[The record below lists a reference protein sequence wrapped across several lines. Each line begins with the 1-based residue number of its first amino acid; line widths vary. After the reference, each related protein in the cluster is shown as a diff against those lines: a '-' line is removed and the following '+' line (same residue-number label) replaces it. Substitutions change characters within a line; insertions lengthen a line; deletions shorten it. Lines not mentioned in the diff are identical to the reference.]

1 MGKCGRGTMYS
12 VAAFAISLLLLYAVK
27 GSPAAGLLDSGID
40 LRGNAG
46 IIAAS
51 ACIAVLF
58 GVLSSLYPAFYVT
71 SISPAIALKGNFGLS
86 PSGKR
91 TRTILVGVQFTA
103 SFILIITA
111 SFIYLQNRFMLKA
124 PLGFDKDCIISTD
137 INGNIRKNLD
147 AFSGEIRKIAGVE
160 DIAFTQL
167 NIGVADFYPTWIRGY
182 KDERISFSCI
192 PVSYNFLDVMGI
204 YLIDGERP
212 TQRDEESPTLFFY
225 EPLAKQYGI
234 TALDKIDNEGGQTKV
249 GGIVS
254 SPKFSSLKNEMTD
267 AALIIGDN
275 YPMKVSYI
283 RMKAGAD
290 ASEVIA
296 YVKQTIH
303 ALDPTYPADVE
314 TYPTV
319 LNQFYEKDEQL
330 MQMVYVFSS
339 LAIILSLM
347 GVFSLVMFETLY
359 RKKEIGIRKV
369 LGASIYE
376 VLMMFGCRYF
386 WIVLICS
393 VIAIPFAYY
402 GVNLWLQNFAYKT
415 PIHWWLFLLAFA
427 LIGGITL
434 LTVWL
439 QCRQVARENPIL
451 SIRTE

>member
-1 MGKCGRGTMYS
+1 MKLQSNYM
-12 VAAFAISLLLLYAVK
+12 
-27 GSPAAGLLDSGID
+27 
-40 LRGNAG
+40 NN
-46 IIAAS
+46 
-51 ACIAVLF
+51 
-58 GVLSSLYPAFYVT
+58 LS
-71 SISPAIALKGNFGLS
+71 
-86 PSGKR
+86 
-91 TRTILVGVQFTA
+91 
-103 SFILIITA
+103 
-111 SFIYLQNRFMLKA
+111 
-124 PLGFDKDCIISTD
+124 LGFDKDRVLVTTLNDKIIQNSKQAYIAELRKNAGIEDVAFSFQKLGASDSYLT
-137 INGNIRKNLD
+137 GNITYKN
-147 AFSGEIRKIAGVE
+147 ENIRLM
-160 DIAFTQL
+160 FL
-167 NIGVADFYPTWIRGY
+167 
-182 KDERISFSCI
+182 
-192 PVSYNFLDVMGI
+192 PVSWNFLDVMGI

-212 TQRDEESPTLFFY
+212 TQRDEESPTLYFY
-225 EPLAKQYGI
+225 EPLAKQHGI
-234 TALDKIDNEGGQTKV
+234 AALDKLDNEGGQMKV

-376 VLMMFGCRYF
+376 VLMMFGRRYF

-415 PIHWWLFLLAFA
+415 PMYIWVFLLAFFMVM
-427 LIGGITL
+427 LITQA
-434 LTVWL
+434 TVLIQSWK
-439 QCRQVARENPIL
+439 AATANPVE
-451 SIRTE
+451 SIKEV